1 MVIVIF
7 EKAPA
12 KINLSLDVLHKR
24 DDGYHEVEMVLTTID
39 LSDRLKFEKANH
51 NGIAMVS
58 QSRYVPNDNR
68 NLAYQAAE
76 LFKKR
81 FNIETGVNIHIEK
94 HIPIAAGLAGGSSD
108 AAATLRGLNRLFDIH
123 APLNVLQEI
132 GEEIGSDVPF
142 CIQSGTAL
150 GKGRDEIL
158 KPLPS
163 PPPCWVILA
172 KPGIGVSTQS
182 VYSQLNLDDI
192 ALAHPNTSKVIE
204 ALEKQDLNELI
215 DHLGNVLEPVT
226 ITMHKEVAR
235 IKEIMTRAGAKGAMM
250 SGSGPTVFALVKQES
265 KAERI
270 YNSLKGYCK
279 DVYKVRILR

>member
-7 EKAPA
+7 EKATA

-81 FNIETGVNIHIEK
+81 FNTETGVNIHIEK

-142 CIQSGTAL
+142 CIQGGTAL
-150 GKGRDEIL
+150 GKGRGEIL

-172 KPGIGVSTQS
+172 KPAIGVSTQS

-192 ALAHPNTSKVIE
+192 AHPNTSKVIE
-204 ALEKQDLNELI
+204 SLEKQDLNQLI